1 VQWVGTHY
9 FAGIDGDW
17 GDDPDALAAALRAD
31 WPEMA
36 VTPASGEAD
45 LVAYNLELGLE
56 LGSLHA
62 DGSCIAFKHAEEL
75 VIRLAAWWRKR
86 IPDSVALAVFNDSTA
101 TPVYVQPGMTAAEL
115 AARVAAV
122 EAEWAG

>member
-1 VQWVGTHY
+1 VGTHY

-36 VTPASGEAD
+36 VTPASGDGD
-45 LVAYNLELGLE
+45 LVAYNLELGQE

-101 TPVYVQPGMTAAEL
+101 TPVYVQPGMTAQEL

-122 EAEWAG
+122 EAEWH